1 MRFPRATATLLLSTV
16 FAALLPTTAMAEQ
29 VNIYSFR
36 QPFLIEPILQQF
48 TQQTGIKTKVV
59 FAKKGLI
66 QRLQREGELSPADI
80 VLTSNFSKLLE
91 LKDNGL
97 TQPFANDAQRD
108 NNIPARFR
116 DDQRHWLA
124 LTQRVRNIYSSKDR
138 RGDLSNIRYEDLAD
152 ASFRGKICTRSG
164 KHPYNLGL
172 IASMIAHHGVSETEQ
187 WLRDVKANLARKPQ
201 GNDRAQVK
209 AIKEGL
215 CDVSL
220 GNSYYLGKMLQDENQ
235 VAWANAVNLNF
246 PNQQDRG
253 AHINV
258 SGAVITRYAPNKQAA
273 ETLLTF
279 LSSEKAQQLYAEL
292 NMEYPVKPGVPASEL
307 VQSWGEFKAD
317 ELPLTTIARHR
328 SDALKLVDRV
338 GFDL

>member
-1 MRFPRATATLLLSTV
+1 
-16 FAALLPTTAMAEQ
+16 
-29 VNIYSFR
+29 
-36 QPFLIEPILQQF
+36 
-48 TQQTGIKTKVV
+48 
-59 FAKKGLI
+59 
-66 QRLQREGELSPADI
+66 
-80 VLTSNFSKLLE
+80 
-91 LKDNGL
+91 
-97 TQPFANDAQRD
+97 
-108 NNIPARFR
+108 
-116 DDQRHWLA
+116 
-124 LTQRVRNIYSSKDR
+124 
-138 RGDLSNIRYEDLAD
+138 
-152 ASFRGKICTRSG
+152 
-164 KHPYNLGL
+164 
-172 IASMIAHHGVSETEQ
+172 
-187 WLRDVKANLARKPQ
+187 
-201 GNDRAQVK
+201 
-209 AIKEGL
+209 
-215 CDVSL
+215 
-220 GNSYYLGKMLQDENQ
+220 MLQDENQ

-317 ELPLTTIARHR
+317 KLPLTTIARHR